1 MDDGP
6 MTPREAL
13 EALGFRF
20 ELATNSRGEADKIV
34 EVHAPRGQSGCGV
47 SWRMNVRWPDSPA
60 AAEYVAT
67 LLREAERR
75 AETERLVA
83 TQAEAN
89 ARAAEE
95 HAARVRAVAGR
106 VKR

>member
-1 MDDGP
+1 MNDGP

-20 ELATNSRGEADKIV
+20 EPVPRGRGVNV
-34 EVHAPRGQSGCGV
+34 EVHAPRLPNGGGV
-47 SWRMNVRWPDSPA
+47 SWRERATWPDSPA

-75 AETERLVA
+75 AEMERRA
-83 TQAEAN
+83 AAQAETN

-95 HAARVRAVAGR
+95 HAARVRAVAER

>member
-1 MDDGP
+1 MTTGEL
-6 MTPREAL
+6 TPRAAL

-20 ELATNSRGEADKIV
+20 EPTTNSRGKAGKIV
-34 EVHAPRGQSGCGV
+34 EVHAPRLPNGGGV
-47 SWRMNVRWPDSPA
+47 SWRMAATWPDSPD

-67 LLREAERR
+67 LLREAEHRAEMDRR
-75 AETERLVA
+75 AA

-89 ARAAEE
+89 AREAEE
-95 HAARVRAVAGR
+95 HAARVRAVAER

>member
-1 MDDGP
+1 MTTDEL
-6 MTPREAL
+6 TPREAL

-20 ELATNSRGEADKIV
+20 EPVPRSRGVSV
-34 EVHAPRGQSGCGV
+34 EVYAPRLPNGGGV
-47 SWRMNVRWPDSPA
+47 SWRERATWPDSPA

-89 ARAAEE
+89 AREAEE
-95 HAARVRAVAGR
+95 HAARVRAVAER